1 MLRLLLQGRSE
12 KNEDVYATTIPTMNM
27 YNYRL
32 KKNSNHFR
40 DNSFDKTKKKK
51 LFCASI
57 FCFLVL

>member
-32 KKNSNHFR
+32 KKKF
-40 DNSFDKTKKKK
+40 
-51 LFCASI
+51 
-57 FCFLVL
+57 